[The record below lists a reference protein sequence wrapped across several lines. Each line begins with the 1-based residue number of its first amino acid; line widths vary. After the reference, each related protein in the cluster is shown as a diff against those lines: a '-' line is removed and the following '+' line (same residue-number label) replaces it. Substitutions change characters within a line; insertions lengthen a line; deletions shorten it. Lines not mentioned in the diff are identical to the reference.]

1 MNIQLPEETINRLK
15 YVASLQKGW
24 LGREEGLPVSHA
36 AEQIA
41 YTFLEQFFKKSNKNR
56 PGIYPLIEGGISLEW
71 DPKISNDDTTVPWTV
86 EILNNGNVN
95 IMFFDINEEHND
107 ILLDYSNNIEAYV
120 ISIIQEIN
128 KITRIT

>member
-1 MNIQLPEETINRLK
+1 MNTQLPEETTSRLE

-24 LGREEGLPVSHA
+24 LGREEGLPVSPI

-41 YTFLEQFFKKSNKNR
+41 YAFLEQFFKKINKNR

-95 IMFFDINEEHND
+95 IMFFYSNEEYDD
-107 ILLDYSNNIEAYV
+107 ILLNYSSNIETYVNNILEQ
-120 ISIIQEIN
+120 IKLI
-128 KITRIT
+128 R